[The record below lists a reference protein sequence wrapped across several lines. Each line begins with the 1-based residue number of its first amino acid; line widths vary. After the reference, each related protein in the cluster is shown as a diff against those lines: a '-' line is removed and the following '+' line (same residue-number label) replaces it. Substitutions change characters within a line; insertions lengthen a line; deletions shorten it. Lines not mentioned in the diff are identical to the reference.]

1 MASALTIT
9 PMATQQ
15 LPVINVQA
23 LSDPRAG
30 AEAQQIAL
38 ACRAHGFFYAVG
50 HAVPQPLIDELERLS
65 RQFFAL
71 DETTKLQWRMALGG
85 RAWRAISRP
94 AAS

>member
-1 MASALTIT
+1 
-9 PMATQQ
+9 MATQQ

-30 AEAQQIAL
+30 AEALGAVAQQIAL